1 MTQPHQML
9 PANFYRTSES
19 SLWLRR
25 RTVALSATLC
35 VISINLHAQSV
46 TFLDQATRAP
56 VPDVTLTCKSTGK
69 VLTTTA
75 DGRVDIAPLKGCDS
89 IRIDHLSYIP
99 VTMAW
104 AALAAT
110 PEVDLGYRVNPL
122 REVVTSGS
130 RFTEPKRDVP
140 EQIDVLGRR
149 EISFMAQPT
158 AAELLQNTGTV
169 FVQKSQLGGG
179 SPTIRGFQANRIL
192 LVVDGVRMNN
202 AITRSG
208 HTQDLITVDQYA
220 LDRVEVVSGPNSV
233 AYGSDALGGTI
244 HLITRTPEFLGA
256 DSIRTTGD
264 AFVRYAT
271 AANEKTAHAG
281 IELRGKRLASFT
293 SITASDFGD
302 LRQGSTR
309 NPFYEDLGRMP
320 FEVVRENGHDVVKRN
335 DDSNVQLGSG
345 YKQLDVLEKLRYST
359 GGHVVHQ
366 LNLQLSTS
374 TDVPRY
380 DKITEYSFNA
390 AGDIA
395 PKYAEYYYGPQQ
407 RMLAAYTLEV
417 KRDAGWFQLARF
429 TPSFQH
435 QEQSRHNRR
444 FGSSNLGHNVEQ
456 VDVLGFNADMEKQ
469 IGKHELR
476 FGADISGENVESSAY
491 NENITTGARSYRTT
505 RYPNGGSS
513 MSSFAAYVNH
523 SLEISPKFIITEGLR
538 FTHVGLST
546 TFNDDED
553 FRFLNGTYGQ
563 NNSAL
568 TWRAGVVLMPGN
580 DWRFS
585 LMGSSGFR
593 APNVDDIGKV
603 FDSAQGDVIV
613 PNTELEP
620 EYTTNFEASASKTL
634 NNRSS
639 VELNGFYT
647 LYTNAI
653 TVGPYTVN
661 GQDSIDFDGVLSR
674 VAALQNTAKAYLYGT
689 SVQFTGHFNDRFT
702 LRSGFTYTYARIR
715 TDSTDYP
722 LDHIPPVFG
731 ETSLDYQAKQLRLEA
746 SAVYNGW
753 KRLKDY
759 NTTAGSEDN
768 LEAATEYGSPAW
780 YTLNL
785 RGAYAFNRH
794 LSLQLA
800 LENILDVN
808 YRTFG
813 SGISA
818 PGRNFMVSVQAR
830 F

>member
-1 MTQPHQML
+1 MNHKI
-9 PANFYRTSES
+9 PALAAAICLV
-19 SLWLRR
+19 SL
-25 RTVALSATLC
+25 
-35 VISINLHAQSV
+35 NLHAQTI
-46 TFLDQATRAP
+46 TFQDQATRTPIA
-56 VPDVTLTCKSTGK
+56 DVSITCLATGAT
-69 VLTTTA
+69 VVSTA
-75 DGRVDIAPLKGCDS
+75 DGRADIAPLKNCDS

-104 AALAAT
+104 TALAAT
-110 PEVDLGYRVNPL
+110 PEVDLGYRMNLL

-149 EISFMAQPT
+149 EINFMAQPT

-208 HTQDLITVDQYA
+208 HTQDLITVDQYS

-244 HLITRTPEFLGA
+244 HLITRTPKFLGT
-256 DSIRTTGD
+256 DSVRSTGD

-281 IELRGKRLASFT
+281 IELRGKKLASFT

-309 NPFYEDLGRMP
+309 NPFYENLGRMP
-320 FEVVRENGHDVVKRN
+320 FEVVRENGQDVVKPN
-335 DDSNVQLGSG
+335 GDSNVQIGSG
-345 YKQLDVLEKLRYST
+345 YKQLDVLEKLRYRT
-359 GGHVVHQ
+359 GEHVVHQ

-374 TDVPRY
+374 SDVPRY
-380 DKITEYSFNA
+380 DRLSTYSLGNA
-390 AGDIA
+390 GQIL
-395 PKYAEYYYGPQQ
+395 PKFAQWYYGPQQ
-407 RMLAAYTLEV
+407 RVLAAYTLDM

-456 VDVLGFNADMEKQ
+456 VDVLGFNADLEKQ
-469 IGKHELR
+469 LGKHELR

-505 RYPNGGSS
+505 RYPNGGSA

-523 SLEISPKFIITEGLR
+523 SLEISPKCIITEGLR
-538 FTHVGLST
+538 FTHVGLRT

-553 FRFLNGTYGQ
+553 FRFLNGTYEQ

-568 TWRAGVVLMPGN
+568 TWRAGVVLMPGS

-603 FDSAQGDVIV
+603 FDSVQGDVIV
-613 PNTELEP
+613 PNPGLKP
-620 EYTTNFEASASKTL
+620 EYTTNFEASASKAL
-634 NNRSS
+634 NDRTTFA
-639 VELNGFYT
+639 LTGFYT

-653 TVGPYTVN
+653 TVGAFTVH
-661 GQDSIDFDGVLSR
+661 GQDSIDYDGVMSR
-674 VAALQNTAKAYLYGT
+674 VAALQNTSNAYLYGT
-689 SVQFTGHFNDRFT
+689 SAQFTGHFNAHFT

-731 ETSLDYQAKQLRLEA
+731 CTSLEYQARKLRMEA
-746 SAVYNGW
+746 SVVYNGW
-753 KRLKDY
+753 KRLRDY

-768 LEAATEYGSPAW
+768 LVSATPFGSPPW
-780 YTLNL
+780 YTLNM
-785 RGAYAFNRH
+785 RGSYAFNAR

-800 LENILDVN
+800 LENIMDMN

-818 PGRNFMVSVQAR
+818 PGRNFIVAVHVIPISH
-830 F
+830 

>member
-1 MTQPHQML
+1 MSMKT
-9 PANFYRTSES
+9 F
-19 SLWLRR
+19 
-25 RTVALSATLC
+25 TLC
-35 VISINLHAQSV
+35 AAFCLIAFSLQAQTV
-46 TFLDQATRAP
+46 TFLDQTTRAP

-69 VLTTTA
+69 VLTTA
-75 DGRVDIAPLKGCDS
+75 ANGRVDIAPLKNCDS
-89 IRIDHLSYIP
+89 IRIDHLSYTPI
-99 VTMAW
+99 TMAW
-104 AALAAT
+104 AALAAK
-110 PEVDLGYRVNPL
+110 PEVDLGYRVNVL

-149 EISFMAQPT
+149 EINFMAQPT

-244 HLITRTPEFLGA
+244 HLITRSPQFMGT

-271 AANEKTAHAG
+271 AAHEKTAHAG
-281 IELRGKRLASFT
+281 IELRGKKLASFT
-293 SITASDFGD
+293 SITASDFGN

-320 FEVVRENGHDVVKRN
+320 FEVVRENGQDVVKPN
-335 DDSNVQLGSG
+335 GDSNVQLGSG
-345 YKQLDVLEKLRYST
+345 YKQLDVLEKLRYRS
-359 GGHVVHQ
+359 GKHVAHQ

-374 TDVPRY
+374 SDVPRY
-380 DKITEYSFNA
+380 DRLSTYTMDS
-390 AGDIA
+390 AGSYVPRFA
-395 PKYAEYYYGPQQ
+395 QWYYGPQQ
-407 RMLAAYTLEV
+407 RVLAAYRLEV
-417 KRDAGWFQLARF
+417 DKEASWYDKARF
-429 TPSFQH
+429 TPCWQH
-435 QEQSRHNRR
+435 QEQTRHNRR
-444 FGSSNLGHNVEQ
+444 FGSSNLGHNIEQ
-456 VDVLGFNADMEKQ
+456 VDVLGFSADMEKR
-469 IGKHELR
+469 IGRHELR
-476 FGADISGENVESSAY
+476 YGGDLSGEEVESSAY
-491 NENITTGARSYRTT
+491 NEDIDTGTRTYRTT
-505 RYPNGGSS
+505 RYPNGGTT

-523 SLEISPKFIITEGLR
+523 SLEYSPKLIFTEGLR
-538 FTHVGLST
+538 FTHVSLHT
-546 TFNDDED
+546 TFNDGED
-553 FRFLNGTYGQ
+553 FRFLNGTYAQ
-563 NNSAL
+563 NNAAL
-568 TWRAGVVLMPGN
+568 TWRAGVVWMPGS

-585 LMGSSGFR
+585 LLGSSGFR

-613 PNTELEP
+613 PNPHLEP
-620 EYTTNFEASASKTL
+620 EYTTNFEGSISKTI
-634 NNRSS
+634 NQQ
-639 VELNGFYT
+639 VTFEANGFYT

-653 TVGPYTVN
+653 TVGPYLVN
-661 GQDSIDFDGVLSR
+661 GQDSIDYDGVLSR
-674 VAALQNTAKAYLYGT
+674 VAALQNTSEAYLYGA
-689 SVQFTGHFNDRFT
+689 SGHFTGHFNAHFT

-715 TDSTDYP
+715 TDSTDIP

-731 ETSLDYQAKQLRLEA
+731 RTSLEYQAKKLRMEA
-746 SAVYNGW
+746 SVVYNGW
-753 KRLKDY
+753 KRLRDY

-768 LEAATEYGSPAW
+768 LESATAYGSPAW
-780 YTLNL
+780 YTLNV
-785 RGAYAFNRH
+785 RGSVAFNVH

-800 LENILDVN
+800 LENILDMN

-818 PGRNFMVSVQAR
+818 PGRNCMVSVQAR

>member
-1 MTQPHQML
+1 M
-9 PANFYRTSES
+9 NFCRTSEFS
-19 SLWLRR
+19 HWFWR
-25 RTVALSATLC
+25 RTFALSATLC
-35 VISINLHAQSV
+35 VIAFNLHAQTI
-46 TFLDQATRAP
+46 TFLDQATRTPIA
-56 VPDVTLTCKSTGK
+56 DVSITCLATGNT
-69 VLTTTA
+69 VLTKA
-75 DGRVDIAPLKGCDS
+75 DGRTDIAPLKNCDS
-89 IRIDHLSYIP
+89 IRIDHLSYMP
-99 VTMAW
+99 LTMAW

-110 PEVDLGYRVNPL
+110 PEVDLGYRVNML

-149 EISFMAQPT
+149 EINFMAQPT

-220 LDRVEVVSGPNSV
+220 LGRIEVVSGPNSV

-244 HLITRTPEFLGA
+244 HLITRDPKFLGA
-256 DSIRTTGD
+256 DSIRLAGD
-264 AFVRYAT
+264 AFLRYAT
-271 AANEKTAHAG
+271 AVHEKTAHAG
-281 IELRGKRLASFT
+281 VELRGRKLASFT

-309 NPFYEDLGRMP
+309 NPFYEDLSRMP
-320 FEVVRENGHDVVKRN
+320 YEVVRENGLDVVKRN
-335 DDSNVQLGSG
+335 EDSNVQLGTG
-345 YKQLDVLEKLRYST
+345 YKQYDVLEKLRFRA
-359 GGHVVHQ
+359 GDKAVHQ

-374 TDVPRY
+374 SDVPRY
-380 DKITEYSFNA
+380 DKLTDYSMDS
-390 AGDIA
+390 AGNYH

-407 RMLAAYTLEV
+407 RVLAAYTLELQG
-417 KRDAGWFQLARF
+417 DNGFFQQARI
-429 TPSFQH
+429 TPSWQH
-435 QEQSRHNRR
+435 QEQSRHNRK
-444 FGSSNLGHNVEQ
+444 FQSNQLGHNIEQ
-456 VDVLGFNADMEKQ
+456 VDVFGLNADLEKHL
-469 IGKHELR
+469 GKHELR
-476 FGADISGENVESSAY
+476 YGADLYRDQVTSTAY
-491 NENITTGARSYRTT
+491 NVDINTGARSYRTT

-513 MSSFAAYVNH
+513 MESFAAFVNH
-523 SLEISPKFIITEGLR
+523 STEISPKFIISEGLR
-538 FTHVGLST
+538 FTHVGLT
-546 TFNDDED
+546 ATFDDVND
-553 FRFLNGTYGQ
+553 FQFLNGTTQ
-563 NNSAL
+563 QQNSAL
-568 TWRAGVVLMPGN
+568 NWRAGLSAMPGA

-585 LMGSSGFR
+585 VLASSGFR

-613 PNTELEP
+613 PNPGLKP
-620 EYTTNFEASASKTL
+620 EYTTNFEASASKT
-634 NNRSS
+634 
-639 VELNGFYT
+639 VADQATIEVNGFYT

-653 TVGPYTVN
+653 TIGPFTMN
-661 GQDSIDFDGVLSR
+661 GADSIAYDGVMSR

-689 SVQFTGHFNDRFT
+689 SMQFTGRFNDRFT

-731 ETSLDYQAKQLRLEA
+731 VTSLEYHAKKLRLEA
-746 SAVYNGW
+746 NAVYNGW

-768 LEAATEYGSPAW
+768 LEAATPMGSPAW
-780 YTLNL
+780 YTLNV

-794 LSLQLA
+794 LSLQLG
-800 LENILDVN
+800 LENIMDVN

-813 SGISA
+813 SGVSA
-818 PGRNFMVSVQAR
+818 PGRNFVVSMQAR

>member
-1 MTQPHQML
+1 MNHKI
-9 PANFYRTSES
+9 PALAAAICLV
-19 SLWLRR
+19 SL
-25 RTVALSATLC
+25 
-35 VISINLHAQSV
+35 NLHAQTI
-46 TFLDQATRAP
+46 TFLDQATRMPIA
-56 VPDVTLTCKSTGK
+56 DVSITCLATGNT
-69 VLTTTA
+69 VLTKA
-75 DGRVDIAPLKGCDS
+75 DGRTDIAPLKDCDS
-89 IRIDHLSYIP
+89 IRIDHLSYTPI
-99 VTMAW
+99 TMAW

-110 PEVDLGYRVNPL
+110 SEVDLGYRVNML

-149 EISFMAQPT
+149 EINFMAQPT

-244 HLITRTPEFLGA
+244 HLITRSPQFMGA

-271 AANEKTAHAG
+271 AAHEKTAHAG
-281 IELRGKRLASFT
+281 IELRGKKLASFT

-320 FEVVRENGHDVVKRN
+320 FEVVRENGMDAVKRN
-335 DDSNVQLGSG
+335 EDSNVQLGSG
-345 YKQLDVLEKLRYST
+345 YKQLDVLEKLRYRT
-359 GGHVVHQ
+359 GKHLVHQ

-374 TDVPRY
+374 SDVPRY
-380 DKITEYSFNA
+380 DKITEYSLNPS
-390 AGDIA
+390 GGIA
-395 PKYAEYYYGPQQ
+395 PKYAAYYYGPQQ
-407 RMLAAYTLEV
+407 RVLAAYTLEV

-469 IGKHELR
+469 LGKHEVR
-476 FGADISGENVESSAY
+476 FGADLSGENVESSAY

-553 FRFLNGTYGQ
+553 FRFLNGTYEQ
-563 NNSAL
+563 INAAL
-568 TWRAGVVLMPGN
+568 TWRAGVVVMPGS

-585 LMGSSGFR
+585 LLASTGFR

-620 EYTTNFEASASKTL
+620 EYTTDFEASASKTL

-661 GQDSIDFDGVLSR
+661 GQDSIDFDGVLSQ

-689 SVQFTGHFNDRFT
+689 SAQFTGHFNDRFT

-746 SAVYNGW
+746 SVVYNGW

-768 LEAATEYGSPAW
+768 LEAATAYGSPAW
-780 YTLNL
+780 YTLNV
-785 RGAYAFNRH
+785 RGSYAFNAH

-800 LENILDVN
+800 LENMLDMN

-813 SGISA
+813 SGVSA
-818 PGRNFMVSVQAR
+818 PGRNFMVGVRAA

>member
-1 MTQPHQML
+1 MCKKPI
-9 PANFYRTSES
+9 AI
-19 SLWLRR
+19 W
-25 RTVALSATLC
+25 SATFFTGLC
-35 VISINLHAQSV
+35 LQAQTI

-56 VPDVTLTCKSTGK
+56 VPEVTLTCVDKGGAVVSK
-69 VLTTTA
+69 A
-75 DGRVDIAPLKGCDS
+75 DGRADIAPLKDCDS
-89 IRIDHLSYIP
+89 IRIDHLSYMP

-110 PEVDLGYRVNPL
+110 PEVDLGYRVNML

-149 EISFMAQPT
+149 EINFMAQPT

-192 LVVDGVRMNN
+192 LVVDGVRINN

-220 LDRVEVVSGPNSV
+220 LDRIEVVSGPNSV

-244 HLITRTPEFLGA
+244 HLITRGRQFMGA

-271 AANEKTAHAG
+271 AAHEKTAHAG
-281 IELRGKRLASFT
+281 IELHGKKLASFT

-320 FEVVRENGHDVVKRN
+320 FEVVHENGMDVVKRN
-335 DDSNVQLGSG
+335 DDSNVQLGTG
-345 YKQLDVLEKLRYST
+345 YKQLDLLEKLRFRS
-359 GGHVVHQ
+359 GEHIVHQ

-374 TDVPRY
+374 SDIPRY
-380 DKITEYSFNA
+380 DRLTAYALDGEGNIV
-390 AGDIA
+390 
-395 PKYAEYYYGPQQ
+395 PKYAKWYYGPQQ

-417 KRDAGWFQLARF
+417 KKDIGLFQTARF
-429 TPSFQH
+429 TPSWQH

-444 FGSSNLGHNVEQ
+444 FGSSKLGHNMEQ
-456 VDVLGFNADMEKQ
+456 VDVFGFNADLEKH

-476 FGADISGENVESSAY
+476 YGVDVGNENVASSA
-491 NENITTGARSYRTT
+491 NTENIETGERSYRTT
-505 RYPNGGSS
+505 RYPNGGST
-513 MSSFAAYVNH
+513 MNTLAAYVNH
-523 SLEISPKFIITEGLR
+523 SMEISPKLIITEGLR

-553 FRFLNGTYGQ
+553 FRFLNGTYVQ

-568 TWRAGVVLMPGN
+568 TWRAGVVWMPGS

-585 LMGSSGFR
+585 LLGSSGFR

-613 PNTELEP
+613 PNPGLEP
-620 EYTTNFEASASKTL
+620 EYTTNIEGSISKTINQQVTFEA
-634 NNRSS
+634 
-639 VELNGFYT
+639 NGFYT

-661 GQDSIDFDGVLSR
+661 GEDSIDYDGVMSR
-674 VAALQNTAKAYLYGT
+674 VAALQNTSEAYLYGA
-689 SVQFTGHFNDRFT
+689 SAQFTGHFNAHFT

-731 ETSLDYQAKQLRLEA
+731 RTSLEYQAKNLRMEA
-746 SAVYNGW
+746 SVVYNGW
-753 KRLKDY
+753 KRLRDY

-768 LEAATEYGSPAW
+768 LEAATAQGSPAW
-780 YTLNL
+780 YTLNV
-785 RGAYAFNRH
+785 RGSYALNAH
-794 LSLQLA
+794 LHLQLA

-813 SGISA
+813 SGVSA
-818 PGRNFMVSVQAR
+818 PGRNFMVQVRAA

>member
-1 MTQPHQML
+1 M
-9 PANFYRTSES
+9 NFCRTSEFS
-19 SLWLRR
+19 HWFWR
-25 RTVALSATLC
+25 RTFALSATLC
-35 VISINLHAQSV
+35 VIAFNLHAQTI
-46 TFLDQATRAP
+46 TFLDQATRTPIA
-56 VPDVTLTCKSTGK
+56 DVSISCLATGNT
-69 VLTTTA
+69 VLTKA
-75 DGRVDIAPLKGCDS
+75 DGRTDIEPLKGCDS
-89 IRIDHLSYIP
+89 ISIDHLSYTP

-104 AALAAT
+104 ADLAAT
-110 PEVDLGYRVNPL
+110 AEVDLSYRMNLL
-122 REVVTSGS
+122 RAVVTSGS
-130 RFTEPKRDVP
+130 RFAEPKRDVP
-140 EQIDVLGRR
+140 EQIDILPRR
-149 EISFMAQPT
+149 EISFMGQPT

-169 FVQKSQLGGG
+169 FMQKSQLGGG

-220 LDRVEVVSGPNSV
+220 LDRIEVVSGPNSV

-244 HLITRTPEFLGA
+244 HLITRSPKFMGA

-271 AANEKTAHAG
+271 AAHEKTAHAG
-281 IELRGKRLASFT
+281 IELRGKKLASFT

-320 FEVVRENGHDVVKRN
+320 FEVVRENGTDVVKRN
-335 DDSNVQLGSG
+335 EDSNVQLGTG
-345 YKQLDVLEKLRYST
+345 YKQLDLLEKLRFRS
-359 GGHVVHQ
+359 GEHFVHQ

-374 TDVPRY
+374 SDVPRY
-380 DKITEYSFNA
+380 DRLTDYSLDSDGN
-390 AGDIA
+390 IV
-395 PKYAEYYYGPQQ
+395 PKYAEWYYGPQQ
-407 RMLAAYTLEV
+407 RIFAAYTLEV
-417 KRDAGWFQLARF
+417 KKEVGLFQTARF
-429 TPSFQH
+429 TPSWQH

-444 FGSSNLGHNVEQ
+444 FGSSKLGHNTEE
-456 VDVLGFNADMEKQ
+456 VDVFGFNADLEKH

-476 FGADISGENVESSAY
+476 YGVDFGNENVASSA
-491 NENITTGARSYRTT
+491 NTENIETGTLSYRTT
-505 RYPNGGSS
+505 RYPNGGSK
-513 MSSFAAYVNH
+513 MNTIAAYVNH
-523 SLEISPKFIITEGLR
+523 SMEISPKLIISEGLR
-538 FTHVGLST
+538 FTNVRLNT

-553 FRFLNGTYGQ
+553 FRFLNGTYEQ

-568 TWRAGVVLMPGN
+568 TWRAGVVLMPGS

-585 LMGSSGFR
+585 LLASSGFR

-613 PNTELEP
+613 PNPGLEP
-620 EYTTNFEASASKTL
+620 EYTTNFEGSISKTINDRVTL
-634 NNRSS
+634 
-639 VELNGFYT
+639 EANGFYT

-661 GQDSIDFDGVLSR
+661 GEDSIDYDGVMSR
-674 VAALQNTAKAYLYGT
+674 VAALQNTSEAYLYGA
-689 SVQFTGHFNDRFT
+689 SGQFTGHFNAHFT

-715 TDSTDYP
+715 TDSTGYP

-731 ETSLDYQAKQLRLEA
+731 RTSLEYQAKKLRLEA
-746 SAVYNGW
+746 SVVYNGW
-753 KRLKDY
+753 KRLRDF
-759 NTTAGSEDN
+759 NTKAGSEDN
-768 LEAATEYGSPAW
+768 LKATTPLGAPAW
-780 YTLNL
+780 YTLNV
-785 RGAYAFNRH
+785 RGAYAFNAH

-800 LENILDVN
+800 LENILDMN

-813 SGISA
+813 SGVSA
-818 PGRNFMVSVQAR
+818 PGRNFVVGLRAG